1 MQAMDSH
8 YLSLAPPTTV
18 GTASVSLVDIHSNTQ
33 CELTHYAGMEEFC
46 RDGSVYYVAF
56 FSNLLLHPVFSRATI
71 SVLVNNMEETEQ
83 SVVVTYEGGRK
94 DILLLG
100 PGASEKMDI
109 PIDMR
114 FGSVGERDKGVV
126 VQSVDGARFSVTAFG
141 GEFTSSDTY
150 QILPCV
156 HLPSN
161 YEYYAVS
168 VAKDNRILEEDDVQ
182 YPADPRSKS
191 VVVFIASENNTRVTL
206 TPSRDVEVDPG
217 VITLGGT
224 TIELTLKKGESVFLS
239 GKEDLT
245 GTRVVSNKPLAFF
258 SGHECGNMPSDMEY
272 CDHMVEQLPPTAT
285 WGTEFYTA
293 SFMTR
298 PRDRYRAVSSR
309 DNNSIAWSCVGDD
322 QITDER
328 DIPRAGEAIE
338 FEILANK
345 FCRFVANFPVLLVQ
359 FSVGGNRSRFADPSM
374 TVVPPIAQYKSSYM
388 LNYFPGFSASNYV
401 NIILLTTEGIA
412 TSGTLLDGSSFNGTW
427 REIYCDNGGC
437 VFGVQVMVEVGK
449 EVVTLAHN
457 DPDAKL
463 LGVPYS
469 TDVRTGRATFAGMTQ
484 KPIART

>member
-1 MQAMDSH
+1 M
-8 YLSLAPPTTV
+8 
-18 GTASVSLVDIHSNTQ
+18 
-33 CELTHYAGMEEFC
+33 
-46 RDGSVYYVAF
+46 AF
-56 FSNLLLHPVFSRATI
+56 FSNLFLHPLFSRATI
-71 SVLVNNMEETEQ
+71 SVLVNNIEESEQ
-83 SVVVTYEGGRK
+83 SVVVTYEGGEK
-94 DILLLG
+94 DVSLG

-126 VQSVDGARFSVTAFG
+126 VQSVDGARLSVTAFG

-156 HLPSN
+156 HLPST

-168 VAKDNRILEEDDVQ
+168 VAKDNRILEEDGAR
-182 YPADPRSKS
+182 YPADPQSKS
-191 VVVFIASENNTRVTL
+191 VVVFIASEDNTRVTL

-224 TIELTLKKGESVFLS
+224 TIELTLKKGESVFFS
-239 GKEDLT
+239 SKEDLT
-245 GTRVVSNKPLAFF
+245 GTRAVSNKPLAFF

-285 WGTEFYTA
+285 WGTEFYSA

-309 DNNSIAWSCVGDD
+309 DNNSIMWSCVGDD
-322 QITDER
+322 KITE

-338 FEILANK
+338 FEISANK

-359 FSVGGNRSRFADPSM
+359 FSVGGNPSRFADPSM

-401 NIILLTTEGIA
+401 NIILLTTDGVA
-412 TSGTLLDGSSFNGTW
+412 TSETLLDGSVFNGAWT
-427 REIYCDNGGC
+427 EIYCDNGGC

-469 TDVRTGRATFAGMTQ
+469 TEVRTGRATFAGMTQ
-484 KPIART
+484 KPIACKIVNF